1 MGQRQGPVASVAASL
16 AKLGVTELLFD
27 AALLEADL
35 GGASSMLEGGASARL
50 LAAPG
55 GRIAGGTTQVQK
67 NIVGERIL
75 GLPKG

>member
-1 MGQRQGPVASVAASL
+1 MATVAGSL

-27 AALLEADL
+27 LAVLEADL
-35 GGASSMLEGGASARL
+35 AGAEAMLRGGAAARL
-50 LAAPG
+50 LSAPG

-67 NIVGERIL
+67 NIIGERIL

>member
-1 MGQRQGPVASVAASL
+1 MLRGEAA
-16 AKLGVTELLFD
+16 
-27 AALLEADL
+27 
-35 GGASSMLEGGASARL
+35 ARL

-67 NIVGERIL
+67 NIIGERIL